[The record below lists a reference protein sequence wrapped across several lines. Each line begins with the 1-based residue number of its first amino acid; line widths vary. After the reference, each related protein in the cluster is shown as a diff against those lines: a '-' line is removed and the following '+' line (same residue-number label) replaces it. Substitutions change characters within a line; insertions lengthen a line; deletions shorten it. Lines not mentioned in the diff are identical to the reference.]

1 MGRYRGLKAKL
12 YLNKAVGRSHLK
24 NNEPCQDAVGA
35 CSDIRGLLSV
45 YFISD
50 GAGSAKKSHKGSS
63 ILCDNI
69 LNSVTASVNKEEIKN
84 KKFWVEAINKARDEI
99 ESQIS
104 ATEYS
109 LRDFASTLV
118 AVVVFHQDKT
128 FLCVHIGDGYIFG
141 LLDNN
146 TEILS
151 QQNNVEYANQT
162 RLFTDAN
169 FEENLNINQFRTS
182 NYKYLVISSD
192 GLEPILI
199 KHSQPFMPF
208 FQPLTNFLVNQ
219 GNSREKKIEAIEQ
232 IFFKASKDE
241 NLGCYDDLSLV
252 VIEL

>member
-69 LNSVTASVNKEEIKN
+69 LNSVTASANKEEIKN

-99 ESQIS
+99 ENQIS

-128 FLCVHIGDGYIFG
+128 FLSVHIGDGYIFG

-162 RLFTDAN
+162 FLFTDAN
-169 FEENLNINQFRTS
+169 FEENLNINQ
-182 NYKYLVISSD
+182 L
-192 GLEPILI
+192 
-199 KHSQPFMPF
+199 PF
-208 FQPLTNFLVNQ
+208 FDHLYLN
-219 GNSREKKIEAIEQ
+219 
-232 IFFKASKDE
+232 DH
-241 NLGCYDDLSLV
+241 
-252 VIEL
+252 